1 MKQKKPAKD
10 IAFEKEKAE
19 SRKKIRE
26 SEHDNQVLKYCIC
39 QKKIIKYFAEW
50 IITKGK
56 LCKAAVGAYKV
67 SADCARVAADKAI
80 SIATAMKMLH

>member
-10 IAFEKEKAE
+10 IAFEKKKAE

-39 QKKIIKYFAEW
+39 QKKKIIKYFAE
-50 IITKGK
+50 
-56 LCKAAVGAYKV
+56 
-67 SADCARVAADKAI
+67 
-80 SIATAMKMLH
+80 